1 MGLRSDIQ
9 TAVSEAFSGALL
21 DVVVPFTLVKT
32 TDGAYNVTDD
42 NRTPVEVK
50 YVSKGIFSSFAAS
63 KIDGINIKSED
74 ESVVVNSS
82 DLSAAPELDDVV
94 LLSSGT
100 EYIVINCIPVMGG
113 GSIPIIY
120 SMQVRKS
127 I

>member
-9 TAVSEAFSGALL
+9 TAVAEAFTSSLS
-21 DVVVPFTLVKT
+21 DVVVSFTLVKT
-32 TDGAYNVTDD
+32 TDGAYNVTND

-50 YVSKGIFSSFAAS
+50 YISKGVFSSFTAS

-74 ESVVVNSS
+74 ESVVVNAV
-82 DLSAAPELDDVV
+82 DLSVAPELDDVV